1 MLPGRLV
8 ISSPA
13 VARMQRGSPYAG
25 RLCAISNDG
34 DIMPDQSRGLIDAL
48 QSMLGDGP
56 TAAAYVLVALVIC
69 GAGVWRHDST

>member
-1 MLPGRLV
+1 
-8 ISSPA
+8 
-13 VARMQRGSPYAG
+13 
-25 RLCAISNDG
+25 
-34 DIMPDQSRGLIDAL
+34 MPDQSRGLIDAL